1 MRPEH
6 LTYLVDPKT
15 KQPLKLKVVKQSGPH
30 VMAGE
35 LYNQHNSYPLIDGI
49 PRLLEN
55 EQQTTPPS
63 FIEHQKKT
71 AASFAYEWNTIYQEN
86 PFERQNFLHFL
97 SPFIKEPDLKDKLL
111 LDIGCGSGRFTKQ
124 AALSGAKV
132 VIATDVGDCVSAAF
146 SLTKELSNV
155 CLVQADVYHMPVQ
168 HFADL
173 AFSIGVLHHLP
184 QPQDGFSRLPATVKP
199 GGQLLIWVY
208 NRRHNWRAV
217 YVFESI
223 RKISRYIPKPLLFK
237 LCYLPA
243 GTVHGLNFLTHA
255 LNRLGAKNLAKAIPF
270 SYYANFPFSM
280 KLNDAFDV
288 LATPKSN
295 YYYVEEINTWFQEAK
310 LQNIKTYE
318 HPEAG
323 ITAVGRCP

>member
-15 KQPLKLKVVKQSGPH
+15 KQPLKLKITKQSGPH

-35 LYNQHNSYPLIDGI
+35 LYNQQNSYPLIDGI
-49 PRLLEN
+49 PQLLE
-55 EQQTTPPS
+55 EKQPAAPPS

-71 AASFAYEWNTIYQEN
+71 ADSFAYEWNTIYQEN
-86 PFERQNFLHFL
+86 PFEKQNFLHFL
-97 SPFIKEPDLKDKLL
+97 SPFVKESDLKDKLL

-146 SLTKELSNV
+146 DLTKDLPNV
-155 CLVQADVYHMPVQ
+155 CIVQADVYHMPAQ

-184 QPQDGFSRLPATVKP
+184 QPQAGFSLLPATVKP
-199 GGQLLIWVY
+199 GGRLLIWVY
-208 NRRHNWRAV
+208 NRRHNFRAV
-217 YVFESI
+217 YIFEGL
-223 RKISRYIPKPLLFK
+223 RKISRHIPKPLLFT

-243 GTVHGLNFLTHA
+243 FAVHGINFFTHA
-255 LNRLGAKNLAKAIPF
+255 LNRLHAKSLAKKIPF

-295 YYYVEEINTWFQEAK
+295 YYYVEEINTWFKEAK
-310 LQNIKTYE
+310 LQSIQTYE